1 MTSAAWDFV
10 ASNAKNAATNRESC
24 LARKICSG
32 SRVGCCMAGQPPLPC
47 FAVAGSPATTAR
59 LRITLWRGGGR
70 RCWRGALIQI
80 RGRRWRRAKI
90 ELHRGRFLRAR
101 LRCEKWSRRKAEHS
115 RNQIRRETAHCHVV
129 VLHSGVEVPAL
140 DRDSVLCAFQLRL
153 QAKKILI
160 SF

>member
-80 RGRRWRRAKI
+80 RGRRRGRAKI
-90 ELHRGRFLRAR
+90 KLHRRRFLRAR
-101 LRCEKWSRRKAEHS
+101 LRCEKWSRRKTEHS
-115 RNQIRRETAHCHVV
+115 RNQICRKTPHSHVV
-129 VLHSGVEVPAL
+129 VLHGSVEVTPL
-140 DRDSVLCAFQLRL
+140 DRDPVLRSFQLRL
-153 QAKKILI
+153 QTKKILI
-160 SF
+160 